1 MKYLKNPA
9 RLRYLVPAILILILS
24 GCGSSEKEKV
34 FEQAESDME
43 QGSYSYALA
52 GYEASVANGTNEA
65 LSWRGIG
72 LCHLRLGEPET
83 AVSDLTMA
91 LSYEDNSRT
100 LQKDILTYRAQ
111 ANIKAGRMEEALSDC
126 QTLTGMGEADADVY
140 FLTGEAALGLDSYEE
155 AMTNFEQSLQ
165 ADPSYDRAIQIYG
178 VYVENGM
185 EADGSRFLEKIL
197 SVPAK
202 TAQEHCDRGRVCYYM
217 EDYDQA
223 WSELIEAQKG
233 GVPEAA
239 SLLGMVYMARE
250 DYSNARAMFTQ
261 YNSRSEN
268 SAKGYN
274 GLALCDMAE
283 KNYAAA
289 LSDIQQG
296 IAVASP
302 DDLQS
307 LMYNEV
313 VIYERMLDFP
323 TALAKA
329 QEYME
334 IFPDDTRMEREV
346 TFLRSRVQ
354 S

>member
-1 MKYLKNPA
+1 MQQLKDCCQVKRRPGELTKLMRSGEDVDGN
-9 RLRYLVPAILILILS
+9 LILLAIAK
-24 GCGSSEKEKV
+24 KE
-34 FEQAESDME
+34 
-43 QGSYSYALA
+43 G
-52 GYEASVANGTNEA
+52 
-65 LSWRGIG
+65 
-72 LCHLRLGEPET
+72 
-83 AVSDLTMA
+83 
-91 LSYEDNSRT
+91 
-100 LQKDILTYRAQ
+100 LTYITQ
-111 ANIKAGRMEEALSDC
+111 
-126 QTLTGMGEADADVY
+126 
-140 FLTGEAALGLDSYEE
+140 
-155 AMTNFEQSLQ
+155 
-165 ADPSYDRAIQIYG
+165 
-178 VYVENGM
+178 
-185 EADGSRFLEKIL
+185 
-197 SVPAK
+197 
-202 TAQEHCDRGRVCYYM
+202 

-307 LMYNEV
+307 LMFNEV